1 MIFVYIG
8 IGKNLDV
15 IKMWINLKKI
25 FFNNNTIFSKKFYG
39 VEKFIYLFLF
49 NVCFILS
56 KGANT
61 TIVFH
66 LNNADS
72 SYYAHFTGDYI
83 NDSIGN
89 EILYI
94 DTVLTDLDSFEIN
107 LLEPIPI
114 LYMPN
119 NDISKKFVF
128 YSYPGRILI
137 DIDIQNPRNSK
148 VYNSSLNDEYLKN
161 KKEDDSINNLVFT
174 PYILKKM
181 KENYSIGLED
191 SLQQSYNAQIKNIA
205 KTRYNT
211 YIKRTNNS
219 YLVLNFIS
227 HYLTDKSIFSIRKL
241 KKLFNTLDTNME
253 SYPTYISCKER
264 LHRSKKSKKINEPF
278 FNPYKTA
285 KM

>member
-1 MIFVYIG
+1 MQIP
-8 IGKNLDV
+8 
-15 IKMWINLKKI
+15 IKL
-25 FFNNNTIFSKKFYG
+25 FFLTLLFSYTAFSN
-39 VEKFIYLFLF
+39 EKT
-49 NVCFILS
+49 C
-56 KGANT
+56 

-66 LNNADS
+66 LKNADS

-128 YSYPGRILI
+128 YAYPGRILI
-137 DIDIQNPRNSK
+137 DIDIQYPRNSK
-148 VYNSSLNDEYLKN
+148 VYNSSLNDEYFKN
-161 KKEDDSINNLVFT
+161 KKEDDSIDNLIFT

-191 SLQQSYNAQIKNIA
+191 SLQQSYKAQIKNIEI
-205 KTRYNT
+205 TRYNT
-211 YIKRTNNS
+211 YIKRKNNS

-227 HYLTDKSIFSIRKL
+227 HYLTDKSIFSIREL
-241 KKLFNTLDTNME
+241 KKLFKTLDANMQ